1 MDGEVLLKK
10 VYKIQ
15 DDAKH
20 KIESFHKQYKI
31 LVEKQKDGG
40 MSFDYRM
47 YRDTSETAV
56 GTSLR
61 MIDKVRSLDV
71 EVVDFTKALREK
83 LLNILPNSPVKLKRL
98 LEKEVKRNSIIPEG
112 DYDLPPSFYDTA
124 RHINEL
130 NAVLA
135 QMDLIAGEIEK
146 VLDRKAVKLEY
157 ISIVSYDRTKSV
169 LTINSKKQTIGAKSP
184 RMSALLAALFGSK
197 RRNLVSQNI
206 DDADTFEAIREVD
219 QEKYNNKASQRKC
232 ALDTYKIIN
241 DKIRKNI
248 PNGEDLIVRTDNGFT
263 INSELIK

>member
-15 DDAKH
+15 DDAKR
-20 KIESFHKQYKI
+20 KIKSFHKQYKI
-31 LVEKQKDGG
+31 LVEKQKDSG

-71 EVVDFTKALREK
+71 EVVDFTKVLREK

-98 LEKEVKRNSIIPEG
+98 LEKEAKHNSIIPEG
-112 DYDLPPSFYDTA
+112 DYDLPPSFYDAA

-130 NAVLA
+130 NAVLV
-135 QMDLIAGEIEK
+135 QMDLIAEEIERI
-146 VLDRKAVKLEY
+146 LDKKAVKLEY
-157 ISIVSYDRTKSV
+157 ISIVNYDRTKSV
-169 LTINSKKQTIGAKSP
+169 LTINSKKQTIGANSP
-184 RMSALLAALFGSK
+184 RMSALLAALFGGK

-206 DDADTFEAIREVD
+206 DDADIFEVIREVD
-219 QEKYNNKASQRKC
+219 QEKYNDKKSQRKC
-232 ALDTYKIIN
+232 VLDTYKIIN

-248 PNGEDLIVRTDNGFT
+248 PNGEDLITRIDNGFA
-263 INSELIK
+263 INPKIVK

>member
-1 MDGEVLLKK
+1 MDGEALLKK

-20 KIESFHKQYKI
+20 KIKSFHKQYKI
-31 LVEKQKDGG
+31 LVEKQKDSG

-71 EVVDFTKALREK
+71 GVVDFTKALRER
-83 LLNILPNSPVKLKRL
+83 LSNILPNSPKKLRRL
-98 LEKEVKRNSIIPEG
+98 LEKEAKHNSIITEE
-112 DYDLPPSFYDTA
+112 DYDLPPSFYATA

-135 QMDLIAGEIEK
+135 QMDLIAKEIENIVDK
-146 VLDRKAVKLEY
+146 KAVNLEY
-157 ISIVSYDRTKSV
+157 ISVVNYDRAKST
-169 LTINSKKQTIGAKSP
+169 LTINGKKQTIGEKSP
-184 RMSALLAALFGSK
+184 RMSALLAALFGGK

-206 DDADTFEAIREVD
+206 DDADIFEAIREVD
-219 QEKYNNKASQRKC
+219 QEKYNDKASQRKC
-232 ALDTYKIIN
+232 VLDTYKIIN